1 MNRNFII
8 LSIAAIVAI
17 VPGKSALHAEQCI
30 VPDSITSANI
40 TQYVEFL
47 EDKNNS
53 MTIDDVFRQTGGW
66 KSVSGTSVNFGFVNY
81 TYWFRFT
88 LRNEMKHREN
98 LYFEINYAMLDY
110 VEFYLPQKKGEFRVF
125 KTGRMYPF
133 KQREVV
139 DRNFLFSLNEGP
151 GPYTYYVKADRTEKN
166 LKKMFD
172 KMMVI
177 NEQGKNINQFI
188 EIINDISDRINLLS
202 LNAAIEAARA
212 GEHGR
217 GFAIVA
223 EEIGKLAQATADNSK
238 EISKQITGIIKDI
251 TDGTSI
257 VSETKNSTSMVFSM
271 VGSIRT
277 GIDSVGSLLLKQVA
291 ALDSVIQQ
299 TEMADSLSHK
309 IVTAYKE
316 QNVSMEQT
324 MKTVER
330 LSQMAQEISESNER
344 IIDSTKVLN
353 EKSGELLKLISN
365 A

>member
-1 MNRNFII
+1 MATSHAPLF
-8 LSIAAIVAI
+8 
-17 VPGKSALHAEQCI
+17 GSALLVVLFGFGLTDKINTLRKSMMSLNADLEKSERETKDRAALLEEVIKSTRELSGTFSDLSTELLGIGNNFALLAREQAASSEEMSATFEELTASNENI
-30 VPDSITSANI
+30 YKTTITQESEGEATKSMVQDLNNEHQNTMQEEKKLLESITAIS
-40 TQYVEFL
+40 
-47 EDKNNS
+47 
-53 MTIDDVFRQTGGW
+53 QT
-66 KSVSGTSVNFGFVNY
+66 
-81 TYWFRFT
+81 
-88 LRNEMKHREN
+88 
-98 LYFEINYAMLDY
+98 
-110 VEFYLPQKKGEFRVF
+110 
-125 KTGRMYPF
+125 
-133 KQREVV
+133 
-139 DRNFLFSLNEGP
+139 
-151 GPYTYYVKADRTEKN
+151 ADGTEKN

-188 EIINDISDRINLLS
+188 EIIDDISDRINLLS

-238 EISKQITGIIKDI
+238 EISKQITGIIRDI
-251 TDGTSI
+251 TEGTSI

-271 VGSIRT
+271 VGSIRS
-277 GIDSVGSLLLKQVA
+277 GIDSVGSLLMKQVA
-291 ALDSVIQQ
+291 ALDSVIRQ

-316 QNVSMEQT
+316 QNLSMEQT

-330 LSQMAQEISESNER
+330 LSQMAQEISQSNER
-344 IIDSTKVLN
+344 IINSTKVLN
-353 EKSGELLKLISN
+353 EKSDELLKIISN